1 MKIFLFI
8 LLLHIQSATP
18 LKFDLPPSKVK
29 CFSEDIP
36 DSTLVLGKYDIQYL
50 GPASETEANAESQPL
65 INVQVCFTDWDLIH
79 LFVIII
85 LGYG

>member
-1 MKIFLFI
+1 M
-8 LLLHIQSATP
+8 
-18 LKFDLPPSKVK
+18 K